1 MVFPLPGNNGNVKK
15 VCIVLFIGIF
25 LVSVF
30 MCFFGCDALADET
43 YLRIHIRANSNE
55 KADQEIKLAVRD
67 GVIGYLSPL
76 LSDAKTRKQAERIVL
91 SHQSDLQEFI
101 DEYLLQCGF
110 SYRSAVSVRTERFD
124 ERTYGTLTL
133 PEGYY
138 RAVIVDLG
146 TGEGKN
152 WWCVAFPPLCF
163 TLDENYENATYKSF
177 LYEIIRKYLAKEG
190 K

>member
-1 MVFPLPGNNGNVKK
+1 MKK
-15 VCIVLFIGIF
+15 IYAILLCGVI

-30 MCFFGCDALADET
+30 SCFFGCDALADET

-55 KADQEIKLAVRD
+55 QADQEIKLAVRD
-67 GVIGYLSPL
+67 GMIGYLSPL
-76 LSDAKTRKQAERIVL
+76 LSGAKTRFEAERIVL
-91 SHQSDLQEFI
+91 SHQSDLQSFV
-101 DEYLLQCGF
+101 DEYLSRCGF
-110 SYRSAVSVRTERFD
+110 SYRSTVAVRTERFE
-124 ERTYGTLTL
+124 ERTYGDLTL
-133 PEGYY
+133 SEGYY
-138 RAVIVDLG
+138 RAVIVNLG